1 MSKLGLYLHVPF
13 CDGKCPYCDFYSLKA
28 DGDLMDRY
36 VQGMEA
42 ALAGWGAKSAAA
54 SGAGQSA
61 YAGGDAH
68 AGDAAGGRT
77 ARPCFAGDGL
87 RGEDPRVVQTVYF
100 GGGTPNLLGAERL
113 ARLLE
118 AVRRAFSVLPDA
130 EITTEANPTQVDA
143 AFFRDLR
150 EAGFNRVSMGLQ
162 SAQEEELRLL
172 GRKHTA
178 RDVERAVAAARQA
191 GFENISLDLML
202 GLPGGSRER
211 LRSSID
217 FAAGLGVEHISSY
230 LLKVEEGTPF
240 AARGIQV
247 PEDDETADQYLF
259 CVDEL
264 AKRGYAQYEI
274 SNFSKPGRESR
285 HNLVYWRGEEYLG
298 LGPGAHSFYGVRRFF
313 YPRDLKAFL
322 EGSPPRPDGEG
333 GSPEEFAMLNLRLTR
348 GLRREDCRAR
358 FGAAGERM
366 FETALGNAKKCPPG
380 LVRADEHSIFFTP
393 EGFLVSNALILRLL
407 PEIP

>member
-1 MSKLGLYLHVPF
+1 MNELGLYLHVPF
-13 CDGKCPYCDFYSLKA
+13 CDGKCPYCDFYSLQA
-28 DGDLMDRY
+28 DGALMDRY
-36 VQGMEA
+36 VRGMERA
-42 ALAGWGAKSAAA
+42 F
-54 SGAGQSA
+54 
-61 YAGGDAH
+61 AGGHTKGGTGRADVGQA
-68 AGDAAGGRT
+68 ADAAPIG
-77 ARPCFAGDGL
+77 AV
-87 RGEDPRVVQTVYF
+87 RGETRLPVQTVYF

-113 ARLLE
+113 VRLLE
-118 AVRRAFSVLPDA
+118 AGKRAFLVSPGA
-130 EITTEANPTQVDA
+130 EITAEANPTQVDA
-143 AFFRDLR
+143 AFFRALR
-150 EAGFNRVSMGLQ
+150 EAGFNRISMGLQ

-202 GLPGGSRER
+202 GLPGGSRES
-211 LRSSID
+211 LRGSID

-240 AARGIQV
+240 AARGVQV

-259 CVDEL
+259 CVNEL

-298 LGPGAHSFYGVRRFF
+298 FGPGAHSFFGGRRFF

-322 EGSPPRPDGEG
+322 EGSPSCPDGEG

-358 FGAAGERM
+358 FGSAGERM
-366 FETALGNAKKCPPG
+366 FETALGNTKKCPPG
-380 LVRADEHSIFFTP
+380 LVRADETSIFFTP
-393 EGFLVSNALILRLL
+393 EGFLMSNALILRLL
-407 PEIP
+407 PEIL